1 MITNLFAAYSSTS
14 PRLPVYAVSHSRVEA
29 TVLSMESH
37 AHSGRNV
44 LSPGNDMGFCLIQ
57 EYEKQLLAALQ
68 LKYDQRAFQDN
79 INDYAHT
86 VSDGHGRAWQS
97 LFLSR
102 FIALYPDTVQSLQ
115 VHLEEEMDYE
125 RSGLAKDGHALEQ
138 HMLLPSTQ
146 QASEGLQDE
155 QSVDA
160 ERVTVEGSVSD
171 ESDGTVDSGTTAWIR
186 SWRVSAYETT
196 DSVVDKDFESRLSL
210 VVELKEQRD
219 EARRAAIA
227 LWVATV
233 FEAENCSV

>member
-1 MITNLFAAYSSTS
+1 MITDLFAAYSSTS
-14 PRLPVYAVSHSRVEA
+14 PCLPVYVVSHSRVEA
-29 TVLSMESH
+29 TVLSMESKC
-37 AHSGRNV
+37 S
-44 LSPGNDMGFCLIQ
+44 LTGNDTGFCLIQ
-57 EYEKQLLAALQ
+57 EYKKQLLAALQ

-86 VSDGHGRAWQS
+86 VSDGRGRAWQS

-115 VHLEEEMDYE
+115 VHLEEEMDYD

-160 ERVTVEGSVSD
+160 ERVTMEGSVSD
-171 ESDGTVDSGTTAWIR
+171 ESDGTVDSGTTARIR
-186 SWRVSAYETT
+186 RWRVLAYETT

-210 VVELKEQRD
+210 MVELKEQRD
-219 EARRAAIA
+219 EAHHAAIA

-233 FEAENCSV
+233 FEAENRSV